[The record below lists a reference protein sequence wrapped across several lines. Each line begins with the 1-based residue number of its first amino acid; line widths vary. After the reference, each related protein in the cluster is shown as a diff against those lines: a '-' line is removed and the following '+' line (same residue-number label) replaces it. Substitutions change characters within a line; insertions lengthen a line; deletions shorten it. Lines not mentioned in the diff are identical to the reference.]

1 MFSTENLR
9 FTFPENGITAVN
21 GVSIEFEAGK
31 IHALLGENG
40 AGKSTLARLCT
51 GQLQP
56 DSGRILYNGEALDLR
71 SAADGIARGLVLTP
85 QHPQLSAELTIWENL
100 AIGLHTAK
108 DIAANILSPQK
119 TQNAI
124 AAALA
129 RYGIVLPLTQKAET
143 LDTAQLHWAAI
154 GEALLKNPSVFFL
167 DEPSASFS
175 PQEITQLYGILRSCA
190 DRGACIIVVTHRIQ
204 EVLSFM
210 DTVHILR
217 NGKTVWNGSIDSTV
231 SANLLLQEIF
241 GSEQAEW
248 TAAEAPPDNPPL
260 QAGSGTAAASSN
272 TNTSS
277 YTNTPQPDAPSS
289 EHPSAASPSKAALK
303 GTLQSSTVSP
313 VSQLQSSS
321 TSQFQDSPA
330 QSAAGLTVSHV
341 AAVSSRGVRFSDFS
355 IDVPHGKITG
365 VVGIKKQGLELLEYL
380 LVNTLKPDSGTIRFD
395 GQPLSRI
402 PRETYA
408 YIPSKRM
415 RNGIAGRHSIAENLY
430 VRARASLYRFG
441 IYSPAAVEAWKRRCS
456 FDIPRSWKDSVLSL
470 SGGMI
475 QKLIFSRELDNPPPQ
490 LVICAEPYWG
500 LDRKVQLAL
509 LQRLRNLAE
518 KGAAVIV
525 LTSDVDAAL
534 ETCDRIHVLYR
545 GVLTRFMEREAYNRA
560 EIIAAMMQAS
570 KDE

>member
-9 FTFPENGITAVN
+9 FTFLENGITAVD

-51 GQLQP
+51 GHLQP
-56 DSGRILYNGEALDLR
+56 DSGRILYNGEALNLR

-85 QHPQLSAELTIWENL
+85 QHPQLSAELTVWENL
-100 AIGLHTAK
+100 AIGLHTEK
-108 DIAANILSPQK
+108 DIAANFLSPQK

-129 RYGIVLPLTQKAET
+129 GYGIVLPLTQKAET

-231 SANLLLQEIF
+231 NANLLLQEIF

-248 TAAEAPPDNPPL
+248 TAAEAPPDTPPL
-260 QAGSGTAAASSN
+260 QADSGTAVGSSN
-272 TNTSS
+272 TNISS
-277 YTNTPQPDAPSS
+277 YTNTS
-289 EHPSAASPSKAALK
+289 
-303 GTLQSSTVSP
+303 QSDTVSP
-313 VSQLQSSS
+313 ASQFQSSS
-321 TSQFQDSPA
+321 TSQFQASSSK
-330 QSAAGLTVSHV
+330 SAAGLTVSHV

-441 IYSPAAVEAWKRRCS
+441 IYSPAAVEAWKRSCS

-545 GVLTRFMEREAYNRA
+545 GVLTRFMERSAYNRA

>member
-9 FTFPENGITAVN
+9 FTFPENGITAVD

-51 GQLQP
+51 GHLQP

-85 QHPQLSAELTIWENL
+85 QHPQLSAELTVWENL
-100 AIGLHTAK
+100 VIGLHTAK
-108 DIAANILSPQK
+108 DSAANVLSPQK
-119 TQNAI
+119 TQKAI
-124 AAALA
+124 TTALA

-217 NGKTVWNGSIDSTV
+217 NGKTVWNGLIDSAV
-231 SANLLLQEIF
+231 NANLLLQEIF

-248 TAAEAPPDNPPL
+248 TTAEAPPDTPPI
-260 QAGSGTAAASSN
+260 QADTGTAAGSSN
-272 TNTSS
+272 INTSS
-277 YTNTPQPDAPSS
+277 YTNTPQSD
-289 EHPSAASPSKAALK
+289 
-303 GTLQSSTVSP
+303 TVSP
-313 VSQLQSSS
+313 
-321 TSQFQDSPA
+321 TSQFQASSSKP
-330 QSAAGLTVSHV
+330 AAGLTVSHV

-430 VRARASLYRFG
+430 VRARALLYRFG
-441 IYSPAAVEAWKRRCS
+441 IYSPAAVEAWKRSCS

-545 GVLTRFMEREAYNRA
+545 GVLTRFMERSAYNRA

>member
-9 FTFPENGITAVN
+9 FTFPENGITAVD

-40 AGKSTLARLCT
+40 AGKSTFARLCT
-51 GQLQP
+51 GHLQP
-56 DSGRILYNGEALDLR
+56 NSGRILYNGEALNLR
-71 SAADGIARGLVLTP
+71 SAADGIAQGLVLTP
-85 QHPQLSAELTIWENL
+85 QHPQLSAELTVWENL

-108 DIAANILSPQK
+108 DIAANVLSPQK

-231 SANLLLQEIF
+231 NANLLLQEIF

-248 TAAEAPPDNPPL
+248 TAAEVQSDTPPI
-260 QAGSGTAAASSN
+260 QADSGTAAGSSN
-272 TNTSS
+272 TNISS
-277 YTNTPQPDAPSS
+277 YTNSPQPD
-289 EHPSAASPSKAALK
+289 
-303 GTLQSSTVSP
+303 TVSP
-313 VSQLQSSS
+313 ASQLQSSS
-321 TSQFQDSPA
+321 TSQFQASSAKP
-330 QSAAGLTVSHV
+330 AAGLTVSHV

-430 VRARASLYRFG
+430 VRARALLYRFG
-441 IYSPAAVEAWKRRCS
+441 IYSPVAVEAWKRSCS

-545 GVLTRFMEREAYNRA
+545 GVLTCFMERSAYNRA

>member
-9 FTFPENGITAVN
+9 FTFPENGITAVD

-51 GQLQP
+51 GHLQP
-56 DSGRILYNGEALDLR
+56 DGGRILYNGKALNLR
-71 SAADGIARGLVLTP
+71 SAADGIARRLVLTP
-85 QHPQLSAELTIWENL
+85 QHPQLSAELTVWENL
-100 AIGLHTAK
+100 AIGLHTEK
-108 DIAANILSPQK
+108 DIAANVLSPQK

-190 DRGACIIVVTHRIQ
+190 DRGACVIVVTHRIQ

-248 TAAEAPPDNPPL
+248 TAAEAPPDTPPI
-260 QAGSGTAAASSN
+260 QADSGIAAGLSN

-313 VSQLQSSS
+313 
-321 TSQFQDSPA
+321 TSQFQNPSA

-441 IYSPAAVEAWKRRCS
+441 IYSPAAVEAWKHSCS

-545 GVLTRFMEREAYNRA
+545 GVLTRFMERSAYNRA

-570 KDE
+570 NNGHL

>member
-1 MFSTENLR
+1 MFSTENLC
-9 FTFPENGITAVN
+9 FTFPENGITAVD
-21 GVSIEFEAGK
+21 GVSIEFETGK

-51 GQLQP
+51 GHLQP
-56 DSGRILYNGEALDLR
+56 DSGRILYNGEALNLR

-85 QHPQLSAELTIWENL
+85 QHPQLSAELTVWENL
-100 AIGLHTAK
+100 AIGLHTEK
-108 DIAANILSPQK
+108 DIAANVLSPQK

-129 RYGIVLPLTQKAET
+129 RYGIVLPLIQKAET

-190 DRGACIIVVTHRIQ
+190 ERGACIIVVTHRIQ

-217 NGKTVWNGSIDSTV
+217 NGKTVWSGSIDSTV
-231 SANLLLQEIF
+231 NANLLLQEIF

-248 TAAEAPPDNPPL
+248 TAAEVQPDTSPI
-260 QAGSGTAAASSN
+260 QADTGIAAGSSN
-272 TNTSS
+272 INTPS

-289 EHPSAASPSKAALK
+289 EYPSAASPFKAALK

-313 VSQLQSSS
+313 
-321 TSQFQDSPA
+321 TSQFQASSSKP
-330 QSAAGLTVSHV
+330 AAGLTVSHV

-441 IYSPAAVEAWKRRCS
+441 IYSPAAVEAWKRSCS

-545 GVLTRFMEREAYNRA
+545 GVLTRFMERSAYNRA

>member
-9 FTFPENGITAVN
+9 FTFPENGITAVD

-51 GQLQP
+51 GHLQP
-56 DSGRILYNGEALDLR
+56 DSGRILYNGEALNLR

-85 QHPQLSAELTIWENL
+85 QHPQLSAELTVWENL

-108 DIAANILSPQK
+108 DIASDFLSPQK
-119 TQNAI
+119 TQHAI
-124 AAALA
+124 VAALA

-217 NGKTVWNGSIDSTV
+217 NGKTVWSGSIDSTV
-231 SANLLLQEIF
+231 NANLLLQEIF

-248 TAAEAPPDNPPL
+248 TAAEVQSDTSPIQVDF
-260 QAGSGTAAASSN
+260 GTAAGSSN
-272 TNTSS
+272 SNTPS

-289 EHPSAASPSKAALK
+289 EYPSAASPFKAALK

-313 VSQLQSSS
+313 ASQFQSFS
-321 TSQFQDSPA
+321 TSQFQASSSKP
-330 QSAAGLTVSHV
+330 AAGLTVSHV

-395 GQPLSRI
+395 GQPLGRI

-441 IYSPAAVEAWKRRCS
+441 IYSPAAVEAWKRSCS

-545 GVLTRFMEREAYNRA
+545 GVLTRFMERSAYNRA

>member
-9 FTFPENGITAVN
+9 FTFPENGITAVD

-51 GQLQP
+51 GHLQP
-56 DSGRILYNGEALDLR
+56 DGGRILYNGETLNLR
-71 SAADGIARGLVLTP
+71 SAADGIAQGLVLTP
-85 QHPQLSAELTIWENL
+85 QHPQLSAELTVWENL
-100 AIGLHTAK
+100 AIGLHTEK
-108 DIAANILSPQK
+108 DIAANVLSPQK

-129 RYGIVLPLTQKAET
+129 RYDIVLPLTQKAET

-231 SANLLLQEIF
+231 NANLLLQEIF

-248 TAAEAPPDNPPL
+248 TAAEAAPDSRPI
-260 QAGSGTAAASSN
+260 QADTGTADGSSN
-272 TNTSS
+272 NTTPS
-277 YTNTPQPDAPSS
+277 YTNSPQPDAPSS
-289 EHPSAASPSKAALK
+289 EHPSSASPSKAALQ

-313 VSQLQSSS
+313 ASQLQSSS
-321 TSQFQDSPA
+321 TSQFQASSAKP
-330 QSAAGLTVSHV
+330 AAGLTVSHV

-441 IYSPAAVEAWKRRCS
+441 IYSPAAVEAWKRSCS

-545 GVLTRFMEREAYNRA
+545 GVLTRFMERSAYNRA

>member
-9 FTFPENGITAVN
+9 FTFPENGITAVD

-51 GQLQP
+51 GHLQP
-56 DSGRILYNGEALDLR
+56 DSGRILYNGEALNLR

-85 QHPQLSAELTIWENL
+85 QHPQLSADLTVWENL
-100 AIGLHTAK
+100 AIGLHTEK
-108 DIAANILSPQK
+108 DIAANVLSPQK

-231 SANLLLQEIF
+231 NANLLLQEIF

-248 TAAEAPPDNPPL
+248 TAAEVQSDTPPIQVDSGTV
-260 QAGSGTAAASSN
+260 AGSSN
-272 TNTSS
+272 INTPS
-277 YTNTPQPDAPSS
+277 YTNTPQSD
-289 EHPSAASPSKAALK
+289 
-303 GTLQSSTVSP
+303 TVSP
-313 VSQLQSSS
+313 A
-321 TSQFQDSPA
+321 SQFQASSA

-395 GQPLSRI
+395 GQSLSRI

-441 IYSPAAVEAWKRRCS
+441 IYSPAAVEAWKRSCS

-545 GVLTRFMEREAYNRA
+545 GVLTRFMERSAYNRA

>member
-9 FTFPENGITAVN
+9 FTFPENGITAVD

-51 GQLQP
+51 GHLQP
-56 DSGRILYNGEALDLR
+56 DSGRILYNGEALNLR

-85 QHPQLSAELTIWENL
+85 QHPQLSAELTVWENL

-108 DIAANILSPQK
+108 DIAANVLSPQK
-119 TQNAI
+119 TQNTI

-129 RYGIVLPLTQKAET
+129 RYGIVLPLTQKAEM

-175 PQEITQLYGILRSCA
+175 PQELTQLYGILRSCA

-231 SANLLLQEIF
+231 NANLLLQEIF

-248 TAAEAPPDNPPL
+248 TAAEVQSDTPPI
-260 QAGSGTAAASSN
+260 QADSGTAAGSSN
-272 TNTSS
+272 TNISS
-277 YTNTPQPDAPSS
+277 YTNTPQPD
-289 EHPSAASPSKAALK
+289 
-303 GTLQSSTVSP
+303 TVSP
-313 VSQLQSSS
+313 ASQFQSSS
-321 TSQFQDSPA
+321 TSQFQASSSKP
-330 QSAAGLTVSHV
+330 AAGLTVSHV

-415 RNGIAGRHSIAENLY
+415 RNGIADRHSIAENLY

-441 IYSPAAVEAWKRRCS
+441 IYSPAAVEAWKRSCS

-545 GVLTRFMEREAYNRA
+545 DVLTRFMERSAYNRA

>member
-9 FTFPENGITAVN
+9 FTFPENGITAVD

-51 GQLQP
+51 GHLQP
-56 DSGRILYNGEALDLR
+56 DSGRILYNGEALNLR

-85 QHPQLSAELTIWENL
+85 QHPQLSADLTVWENL
-100 AIGLHTAK
+100 AIGLHTAQE
-108 DIAANILSPQK
+108 IAATVLSPPK

-129 RYGIVLPLTQKAET
+129 RYGIVLPLTQKAEM

-175 PQEITQLYGILRSCA
+175 PQEITQLYGTLRSCA
-190 DRGACIIVVTHRIQ
+190 DKGACIIVVTHRIQ

-231 SANLLLQEIF
+231 NANLLLQEIF

-248 TAAEAPPDNPPL
+248 TAAEVQSDTPPI
-260 QAGSGTAAASSN
+260 QADSGTAAGLSN
-272 TNTSS
+272 TNISS
-277 YTNTPQPDAPSS
+277 YTNSPQPD
-289 EHPSAASPSKAALK
+289 
-303 GTLQSSTVSP
+303 TVSP
-313 VSQLQSSS
+313 TSQFQSSS
-321 TSQFQDSPA
+321 TSQFQASSSK
-330 QSAAGLTVSHV
+330 SAAGLTVSHV

-430 VRARASLYRFG
+430 VRARALLYRFG
-441 IYSPAAVEAWKRRCS
+441 IYSPAAVEAWKRSCS

-545 GVLTRFMEREAYNRA
+545 GVLTRFMERSAYNRA

>member
-1 MFSTENLR
+1 VFSTENLR
-9 FTFPENGITAVN
+9 FTFPENGITAVD

-51 GQLQP
+51 GHLQP
-56 DSGRILYNGEALDLR
+56 DSGRILYNGEALNLR

-85 QHPQLSAELTIWENL
+85 QHPQLSAELTVWENL

-108 DIAANILSPQK
+108 DIAANVLSPQK

-129 RYGIVLPLTQKAET
+129 RYGIVLPLIQKAET

-190 DRGACIIVVTHRIQ
+190 ERGACIIVVTHRIQ

-217 NGKTVWNGSIDSTV
+217 NGKTVWSGSIDSTV
-231 SANLLLQEIF
+231 NANLLLQEIF

-248 TAAEAPPDNPPL
+248 TAAEVQPDTSPI
-260 QAGSGTAAASSN
+260 QADTGIAAGSSN
-272 TNTSS
+272 INTPS

-289 EHPSAASPSKAALK
+289 EYPSAASPFKAALK

-313 VSQLQSSS
+313 A
-321 TSQFQDSPA
+321 SQFQDAAAKP
-330 QSAAGLTVSHV
+330 AAGLTVSHV

-441 IYSPAAVEAWKRRCS
+441 IYSPAAVEAWKRSCS

-545 GVLTRFMEREAYNRA
+545 GVLTRFMERSAYNRA

>member
-1 MFSTENLR
+1 M
-9 FTFPENGITAVN
+9 
-21 GVSIEFEAGK
+21 
-31 IHALLGENG
+31 
-40 AGKSTLARLCT
+40 
-51 GQLQP
+51 
-56 DSGRILYNGEALDLR
+56 
-71 SAADGIARGLVLTP
+71 TP
-85 QHPQLSAELTIWENL
+85 QHPQLSAELTVWENL

-108 DIAANILSPQK
+108 DIAANVLSPQK

-124 AAALA
+124 AAVLA

-231 SANLLLQEIF
+231 NANLLLQEIF

-248 TAAEAPPDNPPL
+248 TAAEVQSDTPPI
-260 QAGSGTAAASSN
+260 QADSGTAAGSSN
-272 TNTSS
+272 TNISS

-289 EHPSAASPSKAALK
+289 EYPSAASPFKATLQS
-303 GTLQSSTVSP
+303 TLQSSTVSP
-313 VSQLQSSS
+313 A
-321 TSQFQDSPA
+321 SQFQASSA
-330 QSAAGLTVSHV
+330 KSAAGLKVSHV
-341 AAVSSRGVRFSDFS
+341 TAVSSRGVRFSDFS

-395 GQPLSRI
+395 GKPLSRI

-441 IYSPAAVEAWKRRCS
+441 IYSPAAVEAWKRSCS

-545 GVLTRFMEREAYNRA
+545 GVLTRFMERSAYNRA
-560 EIIAAMMQAS
+560 EIIAAMMQAN

>member
-9 FTFPENGITAVN
+9 FTFPENGITAVD

-51 GQLQP
+51 GHLQP
-56 DSGRILYNGEALDLR
+56 DGGRILYNGEALDLR
-71 SAADGIARGLVLTP
+71 SAADGIAQGLVLTP
-85 QHPQLSAELTIWENL
+85 QHPQLSAELTVWENL
-100 AIGLHTAK
+100 AIGLHTEK
-108 DIAANILSPQK
+108 DIAANVLSPQK

-129 RYGIVLPLTQKAET
+129 RYDIVLPLTQKAET

-231 SANLLLQEIF
+231 NANLLLQEIF
-241 GSEQAEW
+241 GSEQTEW
-248 TAAEAPPDNPPL
+248 TTAEVQSDTPPI
-260 QAGSGTAAASSN
+260 QADSGTATGSSN
-272 TNTSS
+272 SNTPS
-277 YTNTPQPDAPSS
+277 YTNSPQSD
-289 EHPSAASPSKAALK
+289 
-303 GTLQSSTVSP
+303 TVSP
-313 VSQLQSSS
+313 A
-321 TSQFQDSPA
+321 SQFQASSA
-330 QSAAGLTVSHV
+330 KSAAGLTVSHV

-441 IYSPAAVEAWKRRCS
+441 IYSPAAVEAWKCSCS

-545 GVLTRFMEREAYNRA
+545 GVLTRFMERSAYNRA

>member
-9 FTFPENGITAVN
+9 FTFPENGITAVD

-51 GQLQP
+51 GHLQP
-56 DSGRILYNGEALDLR
+56 DSGRILYNGEALNLR

-85 QHPQLSAELTIWENL
+85 QHPQLSADLTVWENL
-100 AIGLHTAK
+100 AIGLHTEK
-108 DIAANILSPQK
+108 DIAANFLSPQK

-248 TAAEAPPDNPPL
+248 TAAEVQSNTPPIQVD
-260 QAGSGTAAASSN
+260 SGTATGSSN
-272 TNTSS
+272 SNTPS
-277 YTNTPQPDAPSS
+277 YTNTPQPD
-289 EHPSAASPSKAALK
+289 
-303 GTLQSSTVSP
+303 TVSP
-313 VSQLQSSS
+313 
-321 TSQFQDSPA
+321 TSQFQDAAAKP
-330 QSAAGLTVSHV
+330 AAGLTVSHV

-380 LVNTLKPDSGTIRFD
+380 LVNTLKPGSGTIRFD
-395 GQPLSRI
+395 GKPLSRI

-415 RNGIAGRHSIAENLY
+415 RNGIADRHSIAENLY

-441 IYSPAAVEAWKRRCS
+441 IYSPAAVEAWKRSCS

-545 GVLTRFMEREAYNRA
+545 GVLTRFMERSAYNRA

>member
-9 FTFPENGITAVN
+9 FTFPENGITAVD
-21 GVSIEFEAGK
+21 GVSIAFEAGK

-51 GQLQP
+51 GHLQP
-56 DSGRILYNGEALDLR
+56 DSGRILYNGEALNLR
-71 SAADGIARGLVLTP
+71 SAADGIARRLVLTP
-85 QHPQLSAELTIWENL
+85 QHPQLSADLTVWENL
-100 AIGLHTAK
+100 AIGLHTEK
-108 DIAANILSPQK
+108 DIAVNVLSPQK

-190 DRGACIIVVTHRIQ
+190 DKGACIIVVTHRIQ

-231 SANLLLQEIF
+231 NANLLLQEIF

-248 TAAEAPPDNPPL
+248 TTAEAASVTPPIQVDTGIA
-260 QAGSGTAAASSN
+260 AGLSN
-272 TNTSS
+272 NTTPS
-277 YTNTPQPDAPSS
+277 YTNTPQSD
-289 EHPSAASPSKAALK
+289 
-303 GTLQSSTVSP
+303 TVS
-313 VSQLQSSS
+313 LA
-321 TSQFQDSPA
+321 SQFQASSAKP
-330 QSAAGLTVSHV
+330 AAGLTVSHV
-341 AAVSSRGVRFSDFS
+341 AAVSSRGGRFSDFS

-395 GQPLSRI
+395 GQPLSCI

-441 IYSPAAVEAWKRRCS
+441 IYSPAAVEEWKRCCS

-545 GVLTRFMEREAYNRA
+545 GVLTRFMERSAYNRA

>member
-9 FTFPENGITAVN
+9 CTFPENGITAVD

-51 GQLQP
+51 GHLQP
-56 DSGRILYNGEALDLR
+56 DSGRILYNGEALNLR

-85 QHPQLSAELTIWENL
+85 QHPQLSAELTVWENL

-108 DIAANILSPQK
+108 DIAANFLSPQK

-154 GEALLKNPSVFFL
+154 GEALLKNPPVFFL

-231 SANLLLQEIF
+231 NANLLLQEIF

-248 TAAEAPPDNPPL
+248 TAAEVQSDTPPI
-260 QAGSGTAAASSN
+260 QADSGTAAGSSN
-272 TNTSS
+272 TNISS
-277 YTNTPQPDAPSS
+277 YTNTSQPD
-289 EHPSAASPSKAALK
+289 
-303 GTLQSSTVSP
+303 TVSP
-313 VSQLQSSS
+313 
-321 TSQFQDSPA
+321 TSQFQASSSKP
-330 QSAAGLTVSHV
+330 AAGLTVSHV

-441 IYSPAAVEAWKRRCS
+441 IYSPAAVEAWKRSCS

-545 GVLTRFMEREAYNRA
+545 GVLTRFMERSAYNRA

>member
-9 FTFPENGITAVN
+9 FTFPENGITAVD

-51 GQLQP
+51 GHLQP
-56 DSGRILYNGEALDLR
+56 DSGRILYNGEALNLR

-85 QHPQLSAELTIWENL
+85 QHPQLSAELTVWENL
-100 AIGLHTAK
+100 AIGLHTEK
-108 DIAANILSPQK
+108 DIAANVLSPKK

-129 RYGIVLPLTQKAET
+129 RYDIVLPLTQKAET

-231 SANLLLQEIF
+231 NANLLLQEIF

-248 TAAEAPPDNPPL
+248 TAAEVQSDTPPI
-260 QAGSGTAAASSN
+260 QADSGTAAGSSN
-272 TNTSS
+272 TNISS
-277 YTNTPQPDAPSS
+277 YTNTPQSD
-289 EHPSAASPSKAALK
+289 
-303 GTLQSSTVSP
+303 TVSP
-313 VSQLQSSS
+313 A
-321 TSQFQDSPA
+321 SQFQASSAKP
-330 QSAAGLTVSHV
+330 AAGLTVSHV

-355 IDVPHGKITG
+355 IDAPHGKITG

-441 IYSPAAVEAWKRRCS
+441 IYSPAAVEAWKRSCS

-545 GVLTRFMEREAYNRA
+545 GVLTRFMERSAYNRA

>member
-1 MFSTENLR
+1 M
-9 FTFPENGITAVN
+9 
-21 GVSIEFEAGK
+21 
-31 IHALLGENG
+31 
-40 AGKSTLARLCT
+40 
-51 GQLQP
+51 
-56 DSGRILYNGEALDLR
+56 
-71 SAADGIARGLVLTP
+71 
-85 QHPQLSAELTIWENL
+85 
-100 AIGLHTAK
+100 
-108 DIAANILSPQK
+108 
-119 TQNAI
+119 
-124 AAALA
+124 
-129 RYGIVLPLTQKAET
+129 
-143 LDTAQLHWAAI
+143 
-154 GEALLKNPSVFFL
+154 FFL

-175 PQEITQLYGILRSCA
+175 PQEITQLYGILRGSA
-190 DRGACIIVVTHRIQ
+190 DKGACIIVVTHRIQ

-231 SANLLLQEIF
+231 NANLLLQEIF
-241 GSEQAEW
+241 GSEQTEW
-248 TAAEAPPDNPPL
+248 TAAEVQSNTPPI
-260 QAGSGTAAASSN
+260 QANTGTAAGSSN
-272 TNTSS
+272 INTSS
-277 YTNTPQPDAPSS
+277 YTNTPQPD
-289 EHPSAASPSKAALK
+289 
-303 GTLQSSTVSP
+303 TVSP
-313 VSQLQSSS
+313 TSQFQSSS
-321 TSQFQDSPA
+321 TSQFQDAAAKP
-330 QSAAGLTVSHV
+330 AAGLTVSHV

-441 IYSPAAVEAWKRRCS
+441 IYSPAAVEAWKRSCS

-545 GVLTRFMEREAYNRA
+545 GVLTRFMERSAYNRA

>member
-9 FTFPENGITAVN
+9 FTFPENGITAVD

-40 AGKSTLARLCT
+40 AGKSTFARLCT
-51 GQLQP
+51 GHLQP
-56 DSGRILYNGEALDLR
+56 DSGRILYNGEALNLR

-85 QHPQLSAELTIWENL
+85 QHPQLSAELTVWENL

-108 DIAANILSPQK
+108 DIAANVLSPQK

-231 SANLLLQEIF
+231 NANLLLQEIF

-248 TAAEAPPDNPPL
+248 TAAEVQSDTPPI
-260 QAGSGTAAASSN
+260 QADSGTAAGSSN
-272 TNTSS
+272 TNISS
-277 YTNTPQPDAPSS
+277 YTNTS
-289 EHPSAASPSKAALK
+289 
-303 GTLQSSTVSP
+303 QSDTVSP
-313 VSQLQSSS
+313 ASQFQSSS
-321 TSQFQDSPA
+321 TSQFQASSSKP
-330 QSAAGLTVSHV
+330 AAGLTVSHV

-441 IYSPAAVEAWKRRCS
+441 IYSPAAVEAWKRSCS

-545 GVLTRFMEREAYNRA
+545 GVLTRFMERSAYNRA

>member
-9 FTFPENGITAVN
+9 FTFPENGITAVD

-51 GQLQP
+51 GHLQP
-56 DSGRILYNGEALDLR
+56 DGGRILYNGEALDLR
-71 SAADGIARGLVLTP
+71 SAADGIAQGLVLTP
-85 QHPQLSAELTIWENL
+85 QHPQLSAELTVWENL
-100 AIGLHTAK
+100 AIGLHTEK
-108 DIAANILSPQK
+108 DIAANVLSPKK

-129 RYGIVLPLTQKAET
+129 RYDIVLPLTQKAET

-231 SANLLLQEIF
+231 NANLLLQEIF

-248 TAAEAPPDNPPL
+248 TAAEAAPDTPPI
-260 QAGSGTAAASSN
+260 QADSGTAAGSSN
-272 TNTSS
+272 TNTPS
-277 YTNTPQPDAPSS
+277 YTNTLQPDTVSP

-303 GTLQSSTVSP
+303 GTLQSSTLSS
-313 VSQLQSSS
+313 VSQFQSSS
-321 TSQFQDSPA
+321 TSQFQDAAAKPA
-330 QSAAGLTVSHV
+330 EGLTVSHV

-430 VRARASLYRFG
+430 VRARTSLYRFG
-441 IYSPAAVEAWKRRCS
+441 IYSPAAVEAWKRSCS

-518 KGAAVIV
+518 NGAAVIV

-545 GVLTRFMEREAYNRA
+545 GVLTRFMERSAYNRA

>member
-9 FTFPENGITAVN
+9 FTFPENGITAVD

-51 GQLQP
+51 GHLQP
-56 DSGRILYNGEALDLR
+56 DSGRILYNGEALNLR

-85 QHPQLSAELTIWENL
+85 QHPQLSADLTVWENL
-100 AIGLHTAK
+100 AIGLHTEK
-108 DIAANILSPQK
+108 DIAANFLSPQK

-190 DRGACIIVVTHRIQ
+190 DKGACIIVVTHRIQ

-231 SANLLLQEIF
+231 NANLLLQEIF

-248 TAAEAPPDNPPL
+248 TAAEVQSDTPPI
-260 QAGSGTAAASSN
+260 QADSGTAAGLSN
-272 TNTSS
+272 TNISS
-277 YTNTPQPDAPSS
+277 YTNTS
-289 EHPSAASPSKAALK
+289 
-303 GTLQSSTVSP
+303 QSDTVSP
-313 VSQLQSSS
+313 A
-321 TSQFQDSPA
+321 SQFQASSSK
-330 QSAAGLTVSHV
+330 SAAGLTVSHV

-441 IYSPAAVEAWKRRCS
+441 IYSPAAVEAWKRSCS

-545 GVLTRFMEREAYNRA
+545 GVLTRFMERSAYNRA

>member
-9 FTFPENGITAVN
+9 FTFPENGITAVDE
-21 GVSIEFEAGK
+21 VSIEFEAGK

-51 GQLQP
+51 GHLQP
-56 DSGRILYNGEALDLR
+56 DSGRILYNGEALNLR
-71 SAADGIARGLVLTP
+71 SAADGIAQGLVLTP
-85 QHPQLSAELTIWENL
+85 QHPQLSADLTVWENL

-108 DIAANILSPQK
+108 DIASDFLSPQK

-124 AAALA
+124 ATALA
-129 RYGIVLPLTQKAET
+129 RYGIALPLTQKAET

-231 SANLLLQEIF
+231 NANLLLQEIF

-248 TAAEAPPDNPPL
+248 TTAEAASDTPPI
-260 QAGSGTAAASSN
+260 QAGSGTAAGSSN

-277 YTNTPQPDAPSS
+277 YTNTPQPDTI
-289 EHPSAASPSKAALK
+289 SP
-303 GTLQSSTVSP
+303 
-313 VSQLQSSS
+313 
-321 TSQFQDSPA
+321 TSQFQDAAAKP
-330 QSAAGLTVSHV
+330 AAGLTVSHV

-441 IYSPAAVEAWKRRCS
+441 IYSPAAVEAWKRSCS

-545 GVLTRFMEREAYNRA
+545 GVLTRFMERSAYNRA

>member
-9 FTFPENGITAVN
+9 FTFPENGITAVD

-51 GQLQP
+51 GHLQP

-85 QHPQLSAELTIWENL
+85 QHPQLSAELTVWENL
-100 AIGLHTAK
+100 VIGLHTAK
-108 DIAANILSPQK
+108 DSAANVLSPQK

-129 RYGIVLPLTQKAET
+129 RYGIVLPLIQKAET

-190 DRGACIIVVTHRIQ
+190 DKGACIIVVTHRIQ

-217 NGKTVWNGSIDSTV
+217 NGKTVWNGSIASTV
-231 SANLLLQEIF
+231 NANLLLQEIF

-248 TAAEAPPDNPPL
+248 TAAEVQSDTPPI
-260 QAGSGTAAASSN
+260 QAASGTAAGLSN

-313 VSQLQSSS
+313 ASQFQSSS
-321 TSQFQDSPA
+321 TSQFQNPSAKP
-330 QSAAGLTVSHV
+330 AAGLTVSHV
-341 AAVSSRGVRFSDFS
+341 AAVSSRGVRFLDFS

-441 IYSPAAVEAWKRRCS
+441 IYSPAAVEAWKRSCS

-518 KGAAVIV
+518 KEAAVIV

-545 GVLTRFMEREAYNRA
+545 GVLTRFMERSAYNRA

>member
-9 FTFPENGITAVN
+9 FTFPENGITAVDE
-21 GVSIEFEAGK
+21 VSIEFEAGK

-51 GQLQP
+51 GHLQP
-56 DSGRILYNGEALDLR
+56 DSGRILYNGEALNLR
-71 SAADGIARGLVLTP
+71 SAADGIAQGLVLTP
-85 QHPQLSAELTIWENL
+85 QHPQLSADLTVWENL
-100 AIGLHTAK
+100 AIGLHTEK
-108 DIAANILSPQK
+108 DIAATVFSPQK

-124 AAALA
+124 AAVLA

-231 SANLLLQEIF
+231 NANLLLQEIF

-248 TAAEAPPDNPPL
+248 TAAEAQLDTPPI
-260 QAGSGTAAASSN
+260 QANTGTAAGSSN
-272 TNTSS
+272 INTSS
-277 YTNTPQPDAPSS
+277 YTNTPQPD
-289 EHPSAASPSKAALK
+289 
-303 GTLQSSTVSP
+303 TVSP
-313 VSQLQSSS
+313 
-321 TSQFQDSPA
+321 TSQFQASSSKP
-330 QSAAGLTVSHV
+330 AAGLTVSHV
-341 AAVSSRGVRFSDFS
+341 AAVSNRGVRFSDFS

-395 GQPLSRI
+395 GKPLSRI

-441 IYSPAAVEAWKRRCS
+441 IYSPAAVEAWKRSCS

-545 GVLTRFMEREAYNRA
+545 GVLTRFMERSAYNRA

>member
-9 FTFPENGITAVN
+9 FTFPENGITAVD

-51 GQLQP
+51 GHLQP
-56 DSGRILYNGEALDLR
+56 DSGRILYNGEALSLR

-85 QHPQLSAELTIWENL
+85 QHPQLSAELTVWENL

-108 DIAANILSPQK
+108 DIAANVLSPQK

-248 TAAEAPPDNPPL
+248 TAAEAAPDRRPI
-260 QAGSGTAAASSN
+260 QATSGTAAGSSN
-272 TNTSS
+272 INTSS

-313 VSQLQSSS
+313 TSQFQSSS
-321 TSQFQDSPA
+321 TSQFQASSIKP
-330 QSAAGLTVSHV
+330 AAGLTVSHV

-402 PRETYA
+402 PREIYA

-441 IYSPAAVEAWKRRCS
+441 IYSPAAVEEWKRCCS

-518 KGAAVIV
+518 NGAAVIV

-545 GVLTRFMEREAYNRA
+545 GVLTRFMERSAYNRA

>member
-9 FTFPENGITAVN
+9 FTFPENGITAVD

-40 AGKSTLARLCT
+40 AGKSTFARLCT
-51 GQLQP
+51 GHLQP
-56 DSGRILYNGEALDLR
+56 DSGRILYNGEALNLR

-85 QHPQLSAELTIWENL
+85 QHPQLSAELTVWENL

-108 DIAANILSPQK
+108 DIAANVLSPQK

-175 PQEITQLYGILRSCA
+175 PQEITQLYGILRRCA

-231 SANLLLQEIF
+231 NANLLLQEIF

-248 TAAEAPPDNPPL
+248 TAAEVQSDTPPI
-260 QAGSGTAAASSN
+260 QADSGTAAGSSN
-272 TNTSS
+272 TNISS
-277 YTNTPQPDAPSS
+277 YTNTS
-289 EHPSAASPSKAALK
+289 
-303 GTLQSSTVSP
+303 QSDTVSP
-313 VSQLQSSS
+313 ASQFQSSS
-321 TSQFQDSPA
+321 TSQFQASSSKP
-330 QSAAGLTVSHV
+330 AAGLTVSHV

-441 IYSPAAVEAWKRRCS
+441 IYSPAAVEAWKRSCS

-475 QKLIFSRELDNPPPQ
+475 QKLICSRELDNPPPQ

-545 GVLTRFMEREAYNRA
+545 GVLTRFMERSAYNRA

>member
-9 FTFPENGITAVN
+9 FTFPENGITAVDE
-21 GVSIEFEAGK
+21 VSIEFEAGK

-51 GQLQP
+51 GHLQP
-56 DSGRILYNGEALDLR
+56 DGGRILYNGEALNLR

-85 QHPQLSAELTIWENL
+85 QHPQLSADLTVWENL

-108 DIAANILSPQK
+108 DIAANVLSPQK

-175 PQEITQLYGILRSCA
+175 PQEITQLYGTLRSCA
-190 DRGACIIVVTHRIQ
+190 DKGACIIVVTHRIQ

-231 SANLLLQEIF
+231 NANLLLQEIF

-248 TAAEAPPDNPPL
+248 TAAEAAPDSRPI
-260 QAGSGTAAASSN
+260 QVDTGTAACLSN
-272 TNTSS
+272 TNISS
-277 YTNTPQPDAPSS
+277 YTNSPQPDTVSP
-289 EHPSAASPSKAALK
+289 EHPSAASLSKAALK

-313 VSQLQSSS
+313 
-321 TSQFQDSPA
+321 TSQFQASSA
-330 QSAAGLTVSHV
+330 KSAAGLTVSHV

-441 IYSPAAVEAWKRRCS
+441 IYSPAAVEAWKRSCS

-545 GVLTRFMEREAYNRA
+545 GVLTRFMERSAYNRA

>member
-9 FTFPENGITAVN
+9 FTFPENGITAVDE
-21 GVSIEFEAGK
+21 VSIEFEAGK

-51 GQLQP
+51 GHLQP
-56 DSGRILYNGEALDLR
+56 DSGRILYNGEALNLR

-85 QHPQLSAELTIWENL
+85 QHPQLSAELTVWENL
-100 AIGLHTAK
+100 AIGLHTEK
-108 DIAANILSPQK
+108 DIAANVLSPQK

-124 AAALA
+124 AAVLA

-190 DRGACIIVVTHRIQ
+190 DKGACIIVVTHRIQ

-231 SANLLLQEIF
+231 NANLLLQEIF

-248 TAAEAPPDNPPL
+248 TAAEAPPDTPPL
-260 QAGSGTAAASSN
+260 QADSGTTAGLSN

-277 YTNTPQPDAPSS
+277 YTNTSQSDTVSP
-289 EHPSAASPSKAALK
+289 EHPSAASLSKAALK

-313 VSQLQSSS
+313 TSQFQSSS
-321 TSQFQDSPA
+321 TSQFQASSIKP
-330 QSAAGLTVSHV
+330 AAGLTVSHV

-441 IYSPAAVEAWKRRCS
+441 IYSPAAVEAWKRSCS

-545 GVLTRFMEREAYNRA
+545 GVLTRFMERSAYNRA

>member
-9 FTFPENGITAVN
+9 FTFPENGITAVD

-51 GQLQP
+51 GHLQP
-56 DSGRILYNGEALDLR
+56 DSGRILYNGEALNLR

-85 QHPQLSAELTIWENL
+85 QHPQLSAELTVWENL

-108 DIAANILSPQK
+108 DIASDFLSPQK

-124 AAALA
+124 ATALA
-129 RYGIVLPLTQKAET
+129 RYGIALPLTQKAET

-210 DTVHILR
+210 DTAHILR
-217 NGKTVWNGSIDSTV
+217 NGKTVWNGLIDSAV
-231 SANLLLQEIF
+231 DANLLLQEIF

-248 TAAEAPPDNPPL
+248 TAAEAPPDTPPI
-260 QAGSGTAAASSN
+260 QADSGIAAGLSN

-277 YTNTPQPDAPSS
+277 YTNTPQPD
-289 EHPSAASPSKAALK
+289 
-303 GTLQSSTVSP
+303 TVSP
-313 VSQLQSSS
+313 VSQFQASSAK
-321 TSQFQDSPA
+321 P
-330 QSAAGLTVSHV
+330 AAGLTVSHV

-395 GQPLSRI
+395 GQPLSRV

-441 IYSPAAVEAWKRRCS
+441 IYSPAAVEAWKRSCS

-509 LQRLRNLAE
+509 LQQLRNLAE

-545 GVLTRFMEREAYNRA
+545 GVLTRFMERSAYNRA

>member
-9 FTFPENGITAVN
+9 FTFPENGITAVD
-21 GVSIEFEAGK
+21 GVSIEFGAGK

-51 GQLQP
+51 GHLQP
-56 DSGRILYNGEALDLR
+56 DGGRILYNGETLNLR

-85 QHPQLSAELTIWENL
+85 QHPQLSAELTVWENL
-100 AIGLHTAK
+100 AIGLHPAK
-108 DIAANILSPQK
+108 DIAANVLSPQK

-124 AAALA
+124 ATALA
-129 RYGIVLPLTQKAET
+129 CYGIVLPLTQKAET

-231 SANLLLQEIF
+231 NANLLLQEIF

-248 TAAEAPPDNPPL
+248 ATAEAAPDTPPI
-260 QAGSGTAAASSN
+260 QADSGTAAGSSN
-272 TNTSS
+272 ITTPA

-289 EHPSAASPSKAALK
+289 EHLSAASPSKAALK

-313 VSQLQSSS
+313 TSQFQSSS
-321 TSQFQDSPA
+321 TSQFQNP
-330 QSAAGLTVSHV
+330 SAKSAEGLKVSHV

-430 VRARASLYRFG
+430 VRARASLYHFG
-441 IYSPAAVEAWKRRCS
+441 IYSPAAVEAWKRTCS

-545 GVLTRFMEREAYNRA
+545 GVLTRFMERSAYNRA

>member
-9 FTFPENGITAVN
+9 FTFPENGITAVD

-40 AGKSTLARLCT
+40 AGKSTFARLCT
-51 GQLQP
+51 GHLQP
-56 DSGRILYNGEALDLR
+56 DSGRILYNGEALNLR
-71 SAADGIARGLVLTP
+71 SAADGIAQGLVLTP
-85 QHPQLSAELTIWENL
+85 QHPQLSADLTVWENL

-108 DIAANILSPQK
+108 DIAANVLSPQK

-124 AAALA
+124 ATALA

-175 PQEITQLYGILRSCA
+175 PQEITQLYGILRGSA
-190 DRGACIIVVTHRIQ
+190 DKGACIIVVTHRIQ

-231 SANLLLQEIF
+231 NANLLLQEIF

-248 TAAEAPPDNPPL
+248 TAAEVQSDTPPIQADSGTV
-260 QAGSGTAAASSN
+260 AGSSN
-272 TNTSS
+272 INTPS
-277 YTNTPQPDAPSS
+277 YTNTPQPD
-289 EHPSAASPSKAALK
+289 
-303 GTLQSSTVSP
+303 TVSP
-313 VSQLQSSS
+313 ASQFQSSS
-321 TSQFQDSPA
+321 TSQFQDA
-330 QSAAGLTVSHV
+330 AAKSAAGLTVSHV
-341 AAVSSRGVRFSDFS
+341 AAISSRGVRFSDFS
-355 IDVPHGKITG
+355 IDVPHGRITG

-441 IYSPAAVEAWKRRCS
+441 IYSPAAVEAWKRSCS

-545 GVLTRFMEREAYNRA
+545 GVLTRFMERSAYNRA

>member
-9 FTFPENGITAVN
+9 FTFPENGITAVD

-51 GQLQP
+51 GHLQP
-56 DSGRILYNGEALDLR
+56 DSGRILYNGETLNLR

-85 QHPQLSAELTIWENL
+85 QHPQLSAELTVWENL
-100 AIGLHTAK
+100 AIGLHTEK
-108 DIAANILSPQK
+108 DIAANFLSPQK

-217 NGKTVWNGSIDSTV
+217 NGKTVRNGSIDSTV
-231 SANLLLQEIF
+231 NANLLLQEIF
-241 GSEQAEW
+241 GSEQTEW
-248 TAAEAPPDNPPL
+248 TAAEAPPDTPPI
-260 QAGSGTAAASSN
+260 QVNSGTAAGSSN
-272 TNTSS
+272 INTSS
-277 YTNTPQPDAPSS
+277 YTNTPQPDTVSP
-289 EHPSAASPSKAALK
+289 EHPSAASLSKAALK

-313 VSQLQSSS
+313 
-321 TSQFQDSPA
+321 TSQFQASSVKP
-330 QSAAGLTVSHV
+330 AAGLTVSHV

-441 IYSPAAVEAWKRRCS
+441 IYSPAAVEAWKRSCS

-545 GVLTRFMEREAYNRA
+545 GVLTRFMERSAYNRA

>member
-9 FTFPENGITAVN
+9 FTFPENGITAVD

-51 GQLQP
+51 GHLQP
-56 DSGRILYNGEALDLR
+56 DSGRILYNGETLNLR

-85 QHPQLSAELTIWENL
+85 QHPQLSAELTVWENL
-100 AIGLHTAK
+100 AIGLHTEK
-108 DIAANILSPQK
+108 DIAANFLSPQK

-231 SANLLLQEIF
+231 NANLLLQEIF

-248 TAAEAPPDNPPL
+248 TAAEAAPDSRPI
-260 QAGSGTAAASSN
+260 QADTGTADGSSN
-272 TNTSS
+272 NTTPS
-277 YTNTPQPDAPSS
+277 YTNTS
-289 EHPSAASPSKAALK
+289 
-303 GTLQSSTVSP
+303 QSDTVSP
-313 VSQLQSSS
+313 ASQFQSSS
-321 TSQFQDSPA
+321 TSQFQASSSK
-330 QSAAGLTVSHV
+330 SAAGLTVSHV

-402 PRETYA
+402 PRKTYA

-415 RNGIAGRHSIAENLY
+415 RNGIADRHSIAENLY

-441 IYSPAAVEAWKRRCS
+441 IYSPAAVEAWKRSCS

-545 GVLTRFMEREAYNRA
+545 GVLTRFMERSAYNRA

>member
-9 FTFPENGITAVN
+9 FTFPENGITAVD

-51 GQLQP
+51 GHLQP
-56 DSGRILYNGEALDLR
+56 DGGRILYNGEALDLR
-71 SAADGIARGLVLTP
+71 SAADGIAQGLVLTP
-85 QHPQLSAELTIWENL
+85 QHPQLSAELTVWENL
-100 AIGLHTAK
+100 AIGLHTEK
-108 DIAANILSPQK
+108 DIAANVLSPQK

-129 RYGIVLPLTQKAET
+129 RYDIVLPLTQKAET

-231 SANLLLQEIF
+231 NANLLLQEIF

-248 TAAEAPPDNPPL
+248 TAAEVQSDTPPI
-260 QAGSGTAAASSN
+260 QADSGTAAGSSN
-272 TNTSS
+272 TNISS
-277 YTNTPQPDAPSS
+277 YTNTS
-289 EHPSAASPSKAALK
+289 
-303 GTLQSSTVSP
+303 QSDTVSP
-313 VSQLQSSS
+313 A
-321 TSQFQDSPA
+321 SQFQASSAKP
-330 QSAAGLTVSHV
+330 AAGLTVSHV

-441 IYSPAAVEAWKRRCS
+441 IYSPAAVEAWKRSCS

-545 GVLTRFMEREAYNRA
+545 GVLTRFMEHSAYNRA

>member
-9 FTFPENGITAVN
+9 FTFPENGITAVD

-51 GQLQP
+51 GHLQP
-56 DSGRILYNGEALDLR
+56 DSGRILYNGETLNLR

-85 QHPQLSAELTIWENL
+85 QHPQLSAELTVWENL
-100 AIGLHTAK
+100 AIGLHTAQE
-108 DIAANILSPQK
+108 IAANFLSPQK

-129 RYGIVLPLTQKAET
+129 RYGIVLPLTPKAET

-231 SANLLLQEIF
+231 NANLLLQEIF

-248 TAAEAPPDNPPL
+248 TAAEVQSDTPPI
-260 QAGSGTAAASSN
+260 QADSGTAAGSSN
-272 TNTSS
+272 TNISS
-277 YTNTPQPDAPSS
+277 YTNTS
-289 EHPSAASPSKAALK
+289 
-303 GTLQSSTVSP
+303 QSDTVSP
-313 VSQLQSSS
+313 A
-321 TSQFQDSPA
+321 SQFQASSAKPA
-330 QSAAGLTVSHV
+330 TGLTVSHV

-402 PRETYA
+402 PRKTYA

-441 IYSPAAVEAWKRRCS
+441 IYSPAAVEAWKRSCS

-545 GVLTRFMEREAYNRA
+545 GVLTRFMERSAYNRA

>member
-9 FTFPENGITAVN
+9 FTFPENGITAVD

-51 GQLQP
+51 GHLQP
-56 DSGRILYNGEALDLR
+56 DSGRILYNGEALNLR
-71 SAADGIARGLVLTP
+71 SAADGIAQGLVLTP
-85 QHPQLSAELTIWENL
+85 QHPQLSAELTVWENL
-100 AIGLHTAK
+100 AIGLHTEK
-108 DIAANILSPQK
+108 DIAANFLSPQK

-124 AAALA
+124 ATALA
-129 RYGIVLPLTQKAET
+129 RYGIALPLTQKAEM

-217 NGKTVWNGSIDSTV
+217 NGKTVRNGSIDSTV
-231 SANLLLQEIF
+231 NANLLLQEIF
-241 GSEQAEW
+241 GSEQTEW
-248 TAAEAPPDNPPL
+248 TAAEAPPDTPPI
-260 QAGSGTAAASSN
+260 QVDTGTAAGSSN
-272 TNTSS
+272 INTSS
-277 YTNTPQPDAPSS
+277 YTNTPQPD
-289 EHPSAASPSKAALK
+289 
-303 GTLQSSTVSP
+303 TVSP
-313 VSQLQSSS
+313 TSQFQSSS
-321 TSQFQDSPA
+321 TSQFQASSVKP
-330 QSAAGLTVSHV
+330 AAGLTVSHV

-395 GQPLSRI
+395 GQPLRRI

-441 IYSPAAVEAWKRRCS
+441 IYSPAAVEAWKRSCS

-545 GVLTRFMEREAYNRA
+545 GVLTRFMERSAYNRA

>member
-9 FTFPENGITAVN
+9 FTFPENGITAVD

-51 GQLQP
+51 GHLQL
-56 DSGRILYNGEALDLR
+56 DSGRILYNGETLNLR

-85 QHPQLSAELTIWENL
+85 QHPQLSAELTVWENL
-100 AIGLHTAK
+100 AIGLHTEK
-108 DIAANILSPQK
+108 DIAANFLSPQK

-231 SANLLLQEIF
+231 NANLLLQEIF

-248 TAAEAPPDNPPL
+248 TAAEVQSDTPPI
-260 QAGSGTAAASSN
+260 QAASGTAAGSSN
-272 TNTSS
+272 INTSS
-277 YTNTPQPDAPSS
+277 YTNTPQPDTVSP
-289 EHPSAASPSKAALK
+289 EHPSAASLSKAALK

-313 VSQLQSSS
+313 TSQFQSSS
-321 TSQFQDSPA
+321 TSQFQASSIKP
-330 QSAAGLTVSHV
+330 AAGLTVSHV

-441 IYSPAAVEAWKRRCS
+441 IYSPAAVEAWKRSCS

-475 QKLIFSRELDNPPPQ
+475 QRLIFSRELDNPPPQ

-545 GVLTRFMEREAYNRA
+545 GVLTRFMERSAYNRA

>member
-9 FTFPENGITAVN
+9 FTFPENGITAVD

-51 GQLQP
+51 GHLQP
-56 DSGRILYNGEALDLR
+56 DGGRILYNGEALDLR

-85 QHPQLSAELTIWENL
+85 QHPQLSAELTVWENL

-108 DIAANILSPQK
+108 DIASDFLSPQK

-124 AAALA
+124 ATALA
-129 RYGIVLPLTQKAET
+129 RYGITLPLTQKAET
-143 LDTAQLHWAAI
+143 LDTAQLHWTAI

-217 NGKTVWNGSIDSTV
+217 NGKTVWNGLIDSAV
-231 SANLLLQEIF
+231 NANLLLQEIF

-248 TAAEAPPDNPPL
+248 TAAEVQSDTPPI
-260 QAGSGTAAASSN
+260 QADSGTAAGSSN
-272 TNTSS
+272 TNISS
-277 YTNTPQPDAPSS
+277 YTNTS
-289 EHPSAASPSKAALK
+289 
-303 GTLQSSTVSP
+303 QSDTVSP
-313 VSQLQSSS
+313 A
-321 TSQFQDSPA
+321 SQFQASSAKP
-330 QSAAGLTVSHV
+330 AAGLTVSHV

-441 IYSPAAVEAWKRRCS
+441 IYSPAAVEAWKRSCS

-545 GVLTRFMEREAYNRA
+545 GVLTRFMERSAYNRA